1 MTDTASVTGSRPS
14 WLTHPILAW
23 RTYETALADRA
34 DAEAVTAGLTGED
47 LGRGVRRYRDPRL
60 DQLAA
65 HRARPVAAPDH
76 ADWSDDTAFVPPEWS
91 PVRHVTAAG
100 GVVAVSPQRVS
111 RIAVGVCLDCAADLR
126 VDEAT
131 GALVDRWGQATCG
144 ASYRAH
150 SPDLPAVDAG
160 PAAPA
165 TGMTDRRTQRDG
177 LHLLAG
183 AGAIPPPTV
192 PPQGHSGFASVSH
205 ATALRAALDPGHPA
219 AAVSG
224 APAGSREEHAPARL
238 PSGPA
243 KPPGGAR

>member
-1 MTDTASVTGSRPS
+1 VN
-14 WLTHPILAW
+14 
-23 RTYETALADRA
+23 
-34 DAEAVTAGLTGED
+34 
-47 LGRGVRRYRDPRL
+47 
-60 DQLAA
+60 
-65 HRARPVAAPDH
+65 
-76 ADWSDDTAFVPPEWS
+76 
-91 PVRHVTAAG
+91 
-100 GVVAVSPQRVS
+100 PQRPKQ
-111 RIAVGVCLDCAADLR
+111 IAVGVCLDCAADLS

-150 SPDLPAVDAG
+150 APDLPSLPAE

-165 TGMTDRRTQRDG
+165 TSMTDRLRRTVP
-177 LHLLAG
+177 LAG
-183 AGAIPPPTV
+183 AGAVPPPTV

-243 KPPGGAR
+243 HPPGGAR